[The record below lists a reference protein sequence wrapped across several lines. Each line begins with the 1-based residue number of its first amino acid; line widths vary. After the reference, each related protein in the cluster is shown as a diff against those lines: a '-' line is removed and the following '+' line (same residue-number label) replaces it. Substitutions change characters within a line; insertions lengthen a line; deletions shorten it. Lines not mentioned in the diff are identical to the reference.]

1 MSRKNPA
8 VASAASPPRC
18 VEVVAPAKLNLGLRI
33 VGRRDDGYHEIES
46 LFVPLDLHDEVRVS
60 WTDAP
65 GREEASVEFQLGA
78 PGGEAGLPRFSGVPS
93 DASNLAALA
102 ATRFLEAARLAAR
115 VELRLVKK
123 IPAAAGLGGGS
134 SDAAAVLRALDQM
147 FPDRLPSGEMGRLA
161 LGLGADVPYFLDPR
175 NAWITGIGDRI
186 EAVEGVPAF
195 SVLLVNPGSG
205 LSTADVYTGWDARS
219 PALTPAKAGS
229 TMRALARLKDD
240 SRTLSERLA
249 NLLTND
255 LESVAS
261 EFCPG
266 ILGLKARLLEL
277 GSEAVGMSGSG
288 ATVFGVFSDEEN
300 ARLALEQAA
309 FEAPI
314 WAQVTRAG
322 DPKSCWGVAKW

>member
-1 MSRKNPA
+1 M
-8 VASAASPPRC
+8 
-18 VEVVAPAKLNLGLRI
+18 EIVAPAKLNLGLRI

-65 GREEASVEFQLGA
+65 DREEARVDLRLEA
-78 PGGEAGLPRFSGVPS
+78 PGGAAGLPRTSGVPS
-93 DASNLAALA
+93 DASNLAARA
-102 ATRFLEAARLAAR
+102 ATCFLEATQLAVR
-115 VELRLVKK
+115 VELRLIKR
-123 IPAAAGLGGGS
+123 IPPAAGLGGGS
-134 SDAAAVLRALDQM
+134 SDAAAVLRALDRM
-147 FPDRLPSGEMGRLA
+147 FPDRLPSGEMWRVA

-186 EAVEGVPAF
+186 EAVAGVPAF

-205 LSTADVYTGWDARS
+205 LSTADVYAAWDARS
-219 PALTPAKAGS
+219 PALTPVEAGS
-229 TMRALARLKDD
+229 TMPALARLKDD
-240 SRTLSERLA
+240 SRTLSGRLA
-249 NLLTND
+249 NLLAND
-255 LESVAS
+255 LECVAS
-261 EFCPG
+261 ELCPEV
-266 ILGLKARLLEL
+266 LGLRARLLEL

-288 ATVFGVFSDEEN
+288 ATVFGVFSDEES
-300 ARLALEQAA
+300 ARSALEEAA